1 MRISDW
7 SSDVCSSD
15 LHLLRRGARA
25 VLPGHRSG
33 EVAAVGGKTNVVR
46 FAQPC
51 PKMTH
56 HVEQH
61 FVTIAD
67 QQRFHLVSS
76 AARAAMSAPGGTSS
90 AAAQPI
96 RSGSYDSRNPKVA
109 ASMSGDR
116 KSTRLNSS

>member
-1 MRISDW
+1 MVRPPPKSTRTD
-7 SSDVCSSD
+7 S
-15 LHLLRRGARA
+15 LFPYTTLF
-25 VLPGHRSG
+25 RS
-33 EVAAVGGKTNVVR
+33 VAAVGGKTNVVR

-96 RSGSYDSRNPKVA
+96 RSGSYDSRNTKVA
-109 ASMSGDR
+109 ASMSG
-116 KSTRLNSS
+116 SSARARSACEIGRDHV

>member
-1 MRISDW
+1 
-7 SSDVCSSD
+7 
-15 LHLLRRGARA
+15 
-25 VLPGHRSG
+25 
-33 EVAAVGGKTNVVR
+33 
-46 FAQPC
+46 
-51 PKMTH
+51 MTH

-96 RSGSYDSRNPKVA
+96 RTCSYDSRNPKVA
-109 ASMSGDR
+109 ASMSGSSAR
-116 KSTRLNSS
+116 ERTASGSSPISASRLALGRASWMERRWQDGYITGDAGS

>member
-15 LHLLRRGARA
+15 LAGVGHQRLPVHLRREEFAEQAPHLLRRGARA

-56 HVEQH
+56 HVEQN
-61 FVTIAD
+61 FVTITD
-67 QQRFHLVSS
+67 KLRFHLVYS
-76 AARAAMSAPGGTSS
+76 AARAAMREP
-90 AAAQPI
+90 
-96 RSGSYDSRNPKVA
+96 
-109 ASMSGDR
+109 DR
-116 KSTRLNSS
+116 KCGGAGKSM